1 METRY
6 QTGGYSSPE
15 PSGPTLSAEI
25 DFNTVA
31 ETVIKA
37 AESKVMSYPNAV
49 PHVPIIESLVDISSL
64 QQSEA
69 YKLRAPKGWTGSAAG
84 KRELVH
90 VIFYLILNCA
100 K

>member
-6 QTGGYSSPE
+6 QSGGYSSPE

-25 DFNTVA
+25 DFNALA
-31 ETVIKA
+31 ENVITA

-49 PHVPIIESLVDISSL
+49 PHVPVIKPLVDVSSQ

-69 YKLRAPKGWTGSAAG
+69 YKLRAPKGWTGSTTG
-84 KRELVH
+84 KES
-90 VIFYLILNCA
+90 
-100 K
+100 